1 MDPTCSIPTP
11 SNTPLQ
17 CFLSSLFSS
26 SPPSGS
32 FFWIYGVFFFSLVF
46 WSLHLNQAM
55 FFHQDEAVQYPC
67 TPVHE
72 TMLTESEIE
81 DLFSLI
87 NHSTD
92 PASPGSGSQGSNRVV
107 YSPEE
112 RKLRR
117 MQSNRESARRSRYRK
132 KQHMENLTSQLNQLR
147 IQNRL
152 IKNQLASTMHQ
163 HLLLSLHNDHLKS
176 ESVALM
182 ATLSDLCGILGTMLS
197 H

>member
-1 MDPTCSIPTP
+1 MIKKKQTLKIPT
-11 SNTPLQ
+11 SYFQQRGVSLSYYTSRNHVW
-17 CFLSSLFSS
+17 CF
-26 SPPSGS
+26 P
-32 FFWIYGVFFFSLVF
+32 
-46 WSLHLNQAM
+46 
-55 FFHQDEAVQYPC
+55 
-67 TPVHE
+67 
-72 TMLTESEIE
+72 
-81 DLFSLI
+81 LI

-117 MQSNRESARRSRYRK
+117 MKSNRESARRSRYRK

-163 HLLLSLHNDHLKS
+163 QLLLSLHNDHLKS